1 MLLKT
6 NAKMPKSDFNNTPS
20 RYEIQ
25 CENGEFDD
33 DEDLY
38 QVVECDNYYM
48 IGYYKYDKSFPQEW
62 ALSHLP
68 GTGPEECNNCAEYG
82 AKDDVFVGYCANCAI
97 YDYNSERGEG
107 MWPEDG
113 CDNEEVDILC
123 TKDEDAQMLRAESEE
138 NLHHKAAIISHLRE
152 CASDLDFVFDFAA
165 GKVAE
170 DDPRVKEFFGLE
182 DDKL

>member
-6 NAKMPKSDFNNTPS
+6 NAKMPKSDFYNMPS

-25 CENGEFDD
+25 YENGEFDD
-33 DEDLY
+33 DEDSD
-38 QVVECDNYYM
+38 QVVDCGNYYM

-68 GTGPEECNNCAEYG
+68 GTGPEQCNNCAEYG
-82 AKDDVFVGYCANCAI
+82 EKDEMFVGYCANCAI

-107 MWPEDG
+107 MWPEDD
-113 CDNEEVDILC
+113 CDNEEIDTLC
-123 TKDEDAQMLRAESEE
+123 TKDDDAQMPRAESEVDC
-138 NLHHKAAIISHLRE
+138 KATIISQLRE
-152 CASDLDFVFDFAA
+152 CSSDLDFVFDFAA